1 MTTTSLPGTRRSPR
15 TLLPAVL
22 AVPVT
27 MVCGTYSLAALAS
40 AALNGTADPNQGW
53 LSAGLYVQV
62 VLVITAIMLFIVALT
77 RVGQHRIVTILSWL
91 VIAISVATITASAG
105 LSS

>member
-1 MTTTSLPGTRRSPR
+1 MTTISRPGTRRSPR

-27 MVCGTYSLAALAS
+27 IVCGIYTLAALAS
-40 AALNGTADPNQGW
+40 AALNDVTASPNLGW

-62 VLVITAIMLFIVALT
+62 VLVIMGIALFIVALT
-77 RVGQHRIVTILSWL
+77 RAGQHRIVPILSWL
-91 VIAISVATITASAG
+91 VIAISVATITASA
-105 LSS
+105 